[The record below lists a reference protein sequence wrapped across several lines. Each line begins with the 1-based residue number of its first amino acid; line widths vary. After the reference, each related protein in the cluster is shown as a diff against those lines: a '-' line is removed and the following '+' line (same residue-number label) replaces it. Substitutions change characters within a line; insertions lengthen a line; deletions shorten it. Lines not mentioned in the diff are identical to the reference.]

1 MPEEINPLNP
11 LRISPETPQSHR
23 LPTPSAE
30 RPSFGEMMGNLIRE
44 VDRIQKIAEV
54 ATQKTLSG
62 EAEDVHQVVIAMEEA
77 QVAFRLLLEVR
88 NKMVEAYKEIIR
100 MQV

>member
-11 LRISPETPQSHR
+11 FRITPETPPALR
-23 LPTPSAE
+23 LPTTPAG

-44 VDRIQKIAEV
+44 VDRIQKIAEE